1 MYTILKNHILPYFGV
16 IDSGKLALVVA
27 SLMGGYVLLMTNSPC
42 LEAQST
48 CQVGSTN
55 EFTGSISVG
64 NTSNGSKG
72 TLDASNLTSDRTFT
86 FPDQDGQFLMGSAF
100 TGNKMIGTSATGSL
114 ETVDTYPKTFGGV
127 SDANKYVTLNGTGTE
142 IIANATTIPISAISL
157 TGGSPNAL
165 LGVDSLNSTLEY
177 KLLSTIPLEGFDTSS
192 ATVGQFLKAGAN
204 TGVWQNIDPTVDL
217 SVGTGA
223 SGQILQVD
231 SAGTGIEW
239 ASAGGGGSVE
249 MIAKGSITGGKVVAT
264 VVDGNDL
271 KVEQITALQN
281 SANDTLYSATQTA
294 SGYNRY
300 FHYNEHQDRYIEC
313 WWNSSS
319 SVFQCKTGSINTI
332 TNEITWNTPVNVSAY
347 QNWGSG
353 ESLQQSCAYTEE
365 STLPYY
371 MCVVQTQ
378 SGNDNFSKILTFNID
393 STNPSTINTGETD
406 FQICY
411 GNYSYTYGR
420 CQTGRPI
427 FDKQTNT
434 WVIAH
439 VVQAD
444 TGQSGFTNDY
454 GVVVSY
460 NITMNTD
467 YTCNSVNCGM
477 DNNYYRSLK
486 VNSPSGYPSAWDTSR
501 WQGVGDANVLYAK
514 DLNIAYLDDGDTASY
529 EYALFLKPS
538 ANNGGYTDAGWSLLH
553 LSRTSGSGAYTVGGT
568 IDHGINDLAVNT
580 GTINQFCSGTTYNWA
595 SLQELTY
602 DQGTS
607 DVGMFFGWF
616 CGVSASYG
624 GDGQGRVF
632 GNFFTPNSATNSFNK
647 ANTEGIELYNASDSV
662 FGGNIA
668 SNNWNLIDRM
678 EIQMKDNFLFLAGSN
693 YFNGSATGVSYYLC
707 QVNFYCPAT
716 LVTEFNTAKTDFSP
730 KAFMVFDTGFY
741 GTSFIAKNGDL
752 SDMITY
758 LNSNV
763 SSGQDLSYITP
774 TIDKNRGSWIG
785 YLKNN
790 ASDGDTVTVNIISGK
805 ATGLTGLTAG
815 TTYYVDGEGGL
826 ISSGSSGNKF
836 CLAISQT
843 ECLILNKNF

>member
-1 MYTILKNHILPYFGV
+1 LKETLNKVRYFLPAEKMQSNLAIFLSIFALFFAVGNSNVPCLSADTCAVGSDEVFSGTLTIQNNTNYGVKLTGNPTANRTITFPDADGTVKLEGATLTADKILVSDTNGEVAVTDKYPFTLGTAGQFLKVSSSGLTMDFLTVGGLDSLTANAPYLSVDSLGV
-16 IDSGKLALVVA
+16 IDSSATLTA
-27 SLMGGYVLLMTNSPC
+27 STPLKSSASGQITASDLDPTTDI
-42 LEAQST
+42 A
-48 CQVGSTN
+48 VGS
-55 EFTGSISVG
+55 
-64 NTSNGSKG
+64 
-72 TLDASNLTSDRTFT
+72 
-86 FPDQDGQFLMGSAF
+86 
-100 TGNKMIGTSATGSL
+100 AT
-114 ETVDTYPKTFGGV
+114 E
-127 SDANKYVTLNGTGTE
+127 
-142 IIANATTIPISAISL
+142 
-157 TGGSPNAL
+157 
-165 LGVDSLNSTLEY
+165 
-177 KLLSTIPLEGFDTSS
+177 
-192 ATVGQFLKAGAN
+192 
-204 TGVWQNIDPTVDL
+204 
-217 SVGTGA
+217 
-223 SGQILQVD
+223 GQILQVGTS
-231 SAGTGIEW
+231 SALEW
-239 ASAGGGGSVE
+239 VNPSGGGSVSLT
-249 MIAKGSITGGKVVAT
+249 AKGSITGGKVVASI
-264 VVDGNDL
+264 VDGNEL

-281 SANDTLYSATQTA
+281 SANDTLYTATQTA
-294 SGYNRY
+294 TAYNRY
-300 FHYNEHQDRYIEC
+300 FHYNEHQDRYLEC
-313 WWNSSS
+313 WYESNY
-319 SVFQCKTGSINTI
+319 FKCKTGSLNTI
-332 TNEITWNTPVNVSAY
+332 TNEITWNTEVNISAY
-347 QNWGSG
+347 QGWASAQT
-353 ESLQQSCAYTEE
+353 LQRNCAYTEE

-371 MCVVQTQ
+371 MCVVQTS

-406 FQICY
+406 FEICY

-460 NITMNTD
+460 NITMNSD
-467 YTCNSVNCGM
+467 HTCNSVNCGM

-486 VNSPSGYPSAWDTSR
+486 VNSPSGYPSAWDTSY
-501 WQGVGDANVLYAK
+501 WQGVGDANVVDSK

-538 ANNGGYTDAGWSLLH
+538 LNNGGYTDAGLSLLH
-553 LSRTSGSGAYTVGGT
+553 LSRTSGTGSYTVGGT
-568 IDHGINDLAVNT
+568 IDHGINDLAINT
-580 GTINQFCSGTTYNWA
+580 GTINQFCGGTTYNWA

-616 CGVSASYG
+616 CGLSSSYG

-668 SNNWNLIDRM
+668 SNNWNYLNYM
-678 EIQMKDNFLFLAGSN
+678 EIQMKDNFLFLAGAN
-693 YFNGSATGVSYYLC
+693 YFNGASTGVSYYLC
-707 QVNFYCPAT
+707 TVNYYCPAT
-716 LVTEFNTAKTDFSP
+716 LITSFNTAKTDFTP
-730 KAFMVFDTGFY
+730 KAFMTFNTGSY
-741 GTSFIAKNGDL
+741 GTSYPAKNGDL
-752 SDMITY
+752 SDMITF
-758 LNSNV
+758 LNSDV
-763 SSGQDLSYITP
+763 SGSGDLGYITP
-774 TIDKNRGSWIG
+774 TIDNNRGEWIG

-815 TTYYVDGEGGL
+815 TIYYVDGTGGL
-826 ISSGSSGNKF
+826 ITTGSSSNKF
-836 CLAISQT
+836 CLATSQT